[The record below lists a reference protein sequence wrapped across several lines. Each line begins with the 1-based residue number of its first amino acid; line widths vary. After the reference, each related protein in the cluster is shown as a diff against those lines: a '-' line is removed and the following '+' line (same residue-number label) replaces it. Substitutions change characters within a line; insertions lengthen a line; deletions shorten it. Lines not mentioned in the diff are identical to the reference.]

1 MATELTQEEIQRRRS
16 EGETIILIERSGP
29 EDASRYVNEQ
39 GVFLGRPPGED
50 QRQREYIASVLG
62 IPTSTPPAQTEVVVN
77 SDEQPQDVVDNRDPA
92 KMTKDEKTFR
102 QISPETTPPAPSK
115 PPGFGMSRPTIV
127 ESLMSQ
133 GKKDLVDNH
142 PEQNAQR
149 GSGFFNTLMT
159 EPVPAYNSTN
169 AEKVIRGETNTYII
183 LGRDRPSDE
192 NSGKGA
198 TPNTHVGCIDIIAGM
213 SGIMAREVDITGD
226 KVLTNK
232 SPQLDAARIYISQRA
247 DIDSPEYFSLAE
259 GKVGNLTNRSAIAI
273 KADSVRIIGREGIK
287 LVTSTDTYNGSAGM
301 FIGDNIQGV
310 DIIAGNDDRDLQPMV
325 KGDDLAK
332 ILDDTVKLIAD
343 AQSTAAFN
351 MESICT
357 IIFAMLTQNPYSF
370 GTFSS
375 IIGRLPLEISN
386 LLTQEI
392 NFAFHKLNYS
402 NKNPFAKYNFRS
414 KYNNVN

>member
-1 MATELTQEEIQRRRS
+1 
-16 EGETIILIERSGP
+16 
-29 EDASRYVNEQ
+29 
-39 GVFLGRPPGED
+39 
-50 QRQREYIASVLG
+50 
-62 IPTSTPPAQTEVVVN
+62 
-77 SDEQPQDVVDNRDPA
+77 
-92 KMTKDEKTFR
+92 
-102 QISPETTPPAPSK
+102 
-115 PPGFGMSRPTIV
+115 
-127 ESLMSQ
+127 
-133 GKKDLVDNH
+133 
-142 PEQNAQR
+142 
-149 GSGFFNTLMT
+149 
-159 EPVPAYNSTN
+159 
-169 AEKVIRGETNTYII
+169 
-183 LGRDRPSDE
+183 
-192 NSGKGA
+192 
-198 TPNTHVGCIDIIAGM
+198 
-213 SGIMAREVDITGD
+213 
-226 KVLTNK
+226 
-232 SPQLDAARIYISQRA
+232 
-247 DIDSPEYFSLAE
+247 
-259 GKVGNLTNRSAIAI
+259 
-273 KADSVRIIGREGIK
+273 
-287 LVTSTDTYNGSAGM
+287 VTSTDTYNGSAGM

-402 NKNPFAKYNFRS
+402 DKNPFAKYNFRS